1 MHCASFHVFSNDNFL
16 VTIQFG
22 EGEQHVDDLA
32 HVAAVLGALL
42 LHRVAQEHQV
52 RQEGELLQVF

>member
-1 MHCASFHVFSNDNFL
+1 MFSNDKFL
-16 VTIQFG
+16 VTVQFG

-32 HVAAVLGALL
+32 HVAAVFGALL